1 MKNSLNEKIY
11 STAAETFEMMCYMFP
26 LEEFEVEETEKM
38 EESGSVVSVVNFD
51 GASHGGMILRASRDL
66 VDAIADNMLGSDD
79 ATEEQKHGALC
90 EIANIICGNV
100 VPAFSDGEEISY
112 IRPPR
117 IAAPGEQPHSLF
129 DSMNHSE
136 TVRIHLDEGSAEIS
150 VYYS

>member
-1 MKNSLNEKIY
+1 MY

-26 LEEFEVEETEKM
+26 LEEFEVDDTEDMK
-38 EESGSVVSVVNFD
+38 ESDSVVSVVTFD
-51 GASHGGMILRASRDL
+51 GASRGGMILRASRDL

-117 IAAPGEQPHSLF
+117 IAANDEKPHEAF
-129 DSMNHSE
+129 AFMNHSE
-136 TVRIHLDEGSAEIS
+136 TVRVYLDEGSAEIT
-150 VYYS
+150 VFYS